1 MSLIGPSSTSSANHK
16 PSQAK
21 GKFGSRKAEIARLY
35 AHPLPILLSEKPQ
48 EPSRIQSILS
58 FLGLSL
64 NRISNPHC
72 EGVFDPCTRS
82 VWVSKSDDVLVLWRR
97 GFFGKGDLSRSEPS
111 WYTRQMN
118 IRKSGGKQMTSE
130 EITAKRRA
138 ERKQFKADRAAAI
151 AAVAEEAEHI
161 FATEGRVVTPALSGP
176 AIPSAATWK
185 PSQPTTDSPSS
196 NTQPPASTEQTITQ
210 NDDSVDISK
219 PPIVEEFLDPLINI
233 EHLQLTLQEA
243 FFLLWTLDCLIVLDP
258 DTSEPM
264 SLQQIWTSF
273 QLAHLPP
280 VPPSL
285 APTPPLT
292 PPLQFDNPFLINYM
306 VYHHYRSL
314 GWVVKSGIKF
324 CVDYL
329 LYKRGPVFAHAEFA
343 LVVCPVY
350 EDPEDQARSTI
361 NLESSNPF
369 PWSWLSTINRVNSQV
384 QKTLVLVYVTIPAR
398 CRVSLDVL
406 QTPACLTHY
415 SIREV
420 ILRRFVPARMRD

>member
-1 MSLIGPSSTSSANHK
+1 MSLITPPSN
-16 PSQAK
+16 PRFK
-21 GKFGSRKAEIARLY
+21 GKAGGRKAEAARIY
-35 AHPLPILLSEKPQ
+35 AHPLPLLFPH
-48 EPSRIQSILS
+48 PPTSRIQSILA

-64 NRISNPHC
+64 TRIDNPHC
-72 EGVFDPCTRS
+72 EGVFDSCTRS
-82 VWVSKSDDVLVLWRR
+82 VWVSRSEDVEALWRR

-111 WYTRQMN
+111 WYTRQLN

-151 AAVAEEAEHI
+151 AAVASEAEHI
-161 FATEGRVVTPALSGP
+161 FATEGRVITPALSGP

-185 PSQPTTDSPSS
+185 PSKPTTVLDNSPEV
-196 NTQPPASTEQTITQ
+196 PPEQNPELEPSPEVALT
-210 NDDSVDISK
+210 D
-219 PPIVEEFLDPLINI
+219 EEDQDPLIDV
-233 EHLQLTLQEA
+233 EHLQLTLQES
-243 FFLLWTLDCLIVLDP
+243 FFLLWTLECLTVLDP
-258 DTSEPM
+258 HTLEPM

-273 QLAHLPP
+273 QLTHLPSLP
-280 VPPSL
+280 SSSPAPSL
-285 APTPPLT
+285 LLPSAR
-292 PPLQFDNPFLINYM
+292 PLQLDNPFLIHYI

-314 GWVVKSGIKF
+314 GWVIKGGIKF

-329 LYKRGPVFAHAEFA
+329 LYKRGPVFSHAEFA

-350 EDPEDQARSTI
+350 EDPADQAQSTF
-361 NLESSNPF
+361 NLENASPF

-398 CRVSLDVL
+398 SRVSSDILS
-406 QTPACLTHY
+406 TPACLAYY

-420 ILRRFVPARMRD
+420 ILRRFIPARMRD